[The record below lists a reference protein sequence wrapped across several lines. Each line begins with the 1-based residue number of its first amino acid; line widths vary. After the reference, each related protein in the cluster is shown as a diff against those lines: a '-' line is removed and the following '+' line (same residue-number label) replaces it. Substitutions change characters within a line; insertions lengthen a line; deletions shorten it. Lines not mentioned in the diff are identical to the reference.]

1 MGGGLRDLRTG
12 LLVLCGW
19 LGMTAALTP
28 AGAAAEPSVR
38 VLLRDAAAAV
48 EVRSGGDR
56 TSLRPASEGVRV
68 NGQLSGGR
76 WRAGGE
82 PLVEVDGMRV
92 RGAVEVERVEGG
104 LRVVNEL
111 PLEAYVAGTV
121 GREIYAFWSAE
132 TLKAQA
138 VVSRTYALH
147 ERALRKQRA
156 FHVVGGTRGQVYGGV
171 DAESPAVLAATQ
183 ATRGQYLA
191 WRSQPI
197 LAVFHSA
204 SGGQTAS
211 AEEVWG
217 RAAPYLVSQAV
228 ENEEDSP
235 DAYWRASIPGTT
247 LGRALARLGLQIGPV
262 REVRVVER
270 TPSGRAWRVQVR
282 GDGGDSKLGARE
294 LRSALGE
301 DVIRSTLFEVRP
313 GEDGFTFVGAG
324 YGHGVGMS
332 QWGAEGMARRG
343 ADYRRILAAFFPG
356 TQLSQDRT
364 R

>member
-1 MGGGLRDLRTG
+1 MGGGLRATRAG
-12 LLVLCGW
+12 LLVVFAW
-19 LGMTAALTP
+19 LGAMALATA
-28 AGAAAEPSVR
+28 GVAAEPSVR
-38 VLLRDAAAAV
+38 VLLQDSAGAV
-48 EVRSGGDR
+48 EVRRGGDR
-56 TSLRPASEGVRV
+56 TSLRPAPGGVRV
-68 NGQLSGGR
+68 NGQLGGGV

-82 PLVEVDGMRV
+82 PLVVVDGMRV

-121 GREIYAFWSAE
+121 GREVYAFWSSE

-147 ERALRKQRA
+147 ERALRKRRA

-183 ATRGQYLA
+183 ATRGEYLA
-191 WRSQPI
+191 WRSEPI

-217 RAAPYLVSQAV
+217 RAAPYLVSQPV

-235 DAYWRASIPGTT
+235 DAYWRASISGTT

-270 TPSGRAWRVQVR
+270 TPSGRAWQVQVR

-301 DVIRSTLFEVRP
+301 NVIRSTLFEVRP
-313 GEDGFTFVGAG
+313 AEDGFTFVGAG
-324 YGHGVGMS
+324 HGHGVGMS

-356 TQLSQDRT
+356 TQLSQGRT

>member
-1 MGGGLRDLRTG
+1 MAPT
-12 LLVLCGW
+12 V
-19 LGMTAALTP
+19 
-28 AGAAAEPSVR
+28 AGSAAEPSVR
-38 VLLRDAAAAV
+38 VLLADSAGAV
-48 EVRSGGDR
+48 EVRRGVEL
-56 TSLRPASEGVRV
+56 TSLRPAVGGVRA
-68 NGQLSGGR
+68 NGQLSGGV
-76 WRAGGE
+76 WRAEGDQ
-82 PLVEVDGMRV
+82 LVVVDGVRV
-92 RGAVEVERVEGG
+92 RGAVEVDRVAGG
-104 LRVVNEL
+104 LRVVNEV

-121 GREIYAFWSAE
+121 GREVYAFWSSE

-147 ERALRKQRA
+147 ERALRARRA

-183 ATRGQYLA
+183 ATRGEYLA
-191 WRSQPI
+191 WRSKPI

-217 RAAPYLVSQAV
+217 RAAPYLVSLPV

-235 DAYWRASIPGTT
+235 DSYWRASISGTT
-247 LGRALARLGLQIGPV
+247 LGRALARLGLQIGTV
-262 REVRVVER
+262 REVRVVQR
-270 TPSGRAWRVQVR
+270 SSSGRALRVEVR

-301 DVIRSTLFEVRP
+301 NVIRSTLFEIRP
-313 GEDGFTFVGAG
+313 AEGGFTFVGAG
-324 YGHGVGMS
+324 HGHGVGMS
-332 QWGAEGMARRG
+332 QWGAEAMARRG
-343 ADYRRILAAFFPG
+343 ADYRRILASFFPG
-356 TQLSQDRT
+356 TELSQGLT

>member
-1 MGGGLRDLRTG
+1 MGGGLRERRAG
-12 LLVLCGW
+12 LLVLCAW
-19 LGMTAALTP
+19 LGAIVFARE
-28 AGAAAEPSVR
+28 AGTAEPSVR
-38 VLLRDAAAAV
+38 VLLRDSAPAV
-48 EVRSGGDR
+48 EVQSNGDR
-56 TSLRPASEGVRV
+56 TSLRPAPGGVRV
-68 NGQLSGGR
+68 NGQLSGGV
-76 WRAGGE
+76 WRAGAE
-82 PLVEVDGMRV
+82 PVVVDGMRV
-92 RGAVEVERVEGG
+92 RGAVEVERVGGG

-147 ERALRKQRA
+147 ERALRKRRA

-171 DAESPAVLAATQ
+171 DAESPAVLAATR
-183 ATRGQYLA
+183 ATRGEYLA

-217 RAAPYLVSQAV
+217 RAAPYLVSQPV

-235 DAYWRASIPGTT
+235 DAYWRASVSGTT

-270 TPSGRAWRVQVR
+270 TPSGRAQRVQVR
-282 GDGGDSKLGARE
+282 GDGGDSKVGARE

-301 DVIRSTLFEVRP
+301 QVIRSTLFEVRP
-313 GEDGFTFVGAG
+313 APDGFTFVGAG
-324 YGHGVGMS
+324 HGHGVGMS
-332 QWGAEGMARRG
+332 QWGAEAMARRG
-343 ADYRRILAAFFPG
+343 ADYRRILASFFPG
-356 TQLSQDRT
+356 TQLSQDRV